1 MTLDKIP
8 QQFCW
13 SKFGTESGEVVDHI
27 LARKERERQVNNGIF
42 LWGIGNSVAPG
53 IRALVRLEEA
63 PMVIFSPMRSKPKME
78 DATPSDIVRWTD
90 ARSLDGVP
98 WPIPSGSSVVSR
110 ADHGDRGLKTK
121 HYALVCR
128 SDLPLTSATSNR
140 YLSFGALS
148 NLLSG
153 SPLGF
158 SQVTSVVRHDP
169 PNDTPS
175 LSYPIGFF
183 SRLVYPFFV
192 ELFSPVSARVSPST
206 SVRRRVRMI
215 AQAKLFSE

>member
-1 MTLDKIP
+1 
-8 QQFCW
+8 
-13 SKFGTESGEVVDHI
+13 
-27 LARKERERQVNNGIF
+27 
-42 LWGIGNSVAPG
+42 
-53 IRALVRLEEA
+53 
-63 PMVIFSPMRSKPKME
+63 MRSKPKME

-98 WPIPSGSSVVSR
+98 WPIPCGSSVVSR

-192 ELFSPVSARVSPST
+192 ELFSPVSARVSPTT